1 MADRRANVRAVV
13 RLEVKNRNL
22 KRVPLFVTANLSVG
36 GMFLITKNP
45 LPEQTRLRLRFCLP
59 KDKAPLNTVARVLW
73 VREEDSVLRL
83 PPGMGVQFLECS
95 PEDRERI
102 RAFIEEW
109 GRAFDAAHQAKPEDE
124 P

>member
-22 KRVPLFVTANLSVG
+22 KRVPLYVTANLSVG

-59 KDKAPLNTVARVLW
+59 KDKNPVNALARVLW
-73 VREEDSVLRL
+73 VREAVSAPHL

-95 PEDRERI
+95 PEDRQRI
-102 RAFIEEW
+102 RAFVEE
-109 GRAFDAAHQAKPEDE
+109 
-124 P
+124 